1 MTPFLTYYVGLQPVA
16 VGYFFVFSD
25 MGLLC
30 SIFLLSESV
39 DFNAVVH
46 YNL

>member
-16 VGYFFVFSD
+16 VGYFFVYSD
-25 MGLLC
+25 IVYLH

-39 DFNAVVH
+39 DFSAVVH
-46 YNL
+46 YNR